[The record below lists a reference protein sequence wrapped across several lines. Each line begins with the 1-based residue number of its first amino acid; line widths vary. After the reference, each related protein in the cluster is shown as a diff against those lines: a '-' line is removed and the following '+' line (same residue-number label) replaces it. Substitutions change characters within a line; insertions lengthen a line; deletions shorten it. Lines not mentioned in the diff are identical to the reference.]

1 MRSGSFV
8 VNRMASVVAL
18 IGLVS
23 CGGSGS
29 PTGPSNKIPNVVGS
43 YSGTAT
49 FNYPELQQTLTCPA
63 STVVT
68 QSGSTVSLAPIV
80 LNGQCNSLSLP
91 VGQMTIDNTG
101 AIQSESGTYNEPSCG
116 VYAYTASGGFFGR
129 EFRFSLSATSST
141 CYNINITGVLSK
153 S

>member
-1 MRSGSFV
+1 MKRLAV
-8 VNRMASVVAL
+8 VVAL

-23 CGGSGS
+23 CGGNGS

-49 FNYPELQQTLTCPA
+49 FTYPELQVTLTCPA

-80 LNGQCNSLSLP
+80 LNGQCQGVSIP
-91 VGQMTIDNTG
+91 VGQTTIDNTG
-101 AIQSESGTYNEPSCG
+101 AMQSENGSYTEPSCG
-116 VYAYTASGGFFGR
+116 VYAYSASGGFFGR
-129 EFRFSLSATSST
+129 EFRFSLNATSST
-141 CYNINITGVLSK
+141 CYNMNITGVLSR